1 MHSTNGHEARA
12 DKKKVAVIGGGPA
25 GLVTA
30 KYLVEAGLDPIVLE
44 RSDDLGGQ
52 WNPTNPAS
60 GIWPGMRTNTSRTTT
75 AFSDF
80 PPPSSYPMF
89 PRAEQINQYLHA
101 FADHFGVASRVRTRA
116 TVTGV
121 GRAGHRWRV
130 TWCDGGGATVVD
142 NVDDFDHVVVASG
155 RFTRPR
161 MPAVPGLATIDDRV
175 RVLHSGEY
183 RSRDEFRGQRVLV
196 LGNSIS
202 GLEIAAELAADD
214 SIEVVSSARKPRYIL
229 QKVVRGVPSDW
240 QWFTPFAGLLGRALP
255 PDALG
260 AGLREQVLAVAGD
273 PASFGGLV
281 PGDDI
286 LAAGLSQSQHY
297 LAHVTEGRIT
307 ARPGVR
313 AINGTTVTFTDGTT
327 TEVEAVICATGYE
340 LDLPY
345 LDDEIRE
352 VAGVDDEHV
361 ELYQRTFHPDL
372 PGLGFVGQY
381 VLVGPYFPVL
391 ELQARWLAHVWS
403 GRLALP
409 SVDDMR
415 AGVAEFAALKSI
427 VPTDIHHA
435 LAGSL
440 AAEIGVAPDVAARP
454 ELTRSL
460 IFGPPVPARYLLD
473 GPGAS
478 GAGEALYRDA
488 LAAFG
493 PVIAEP
499 LSEAQLAGLEMVA
512 ELLGDDQLRAAAEI
526 LRREQLV
533 AV

>member
-1 MHSTNGHEARA
+1 M
-12 DKKKVAVIGGGPA
+12 V
-25 GLVTA
+25 
-30 KYLVEAGLDPIVLE
+30 
-44 RSDDLGGQ
+44 
-52 WNPTNPAS
+52 
-60 GIWPGMRTNTSRTTT
+60 
-75 AFSDF
+75 
-80 PPPSSYPMF
+80 
-89 PRAEQINQYLHA
+89 
-101 FADHFGVASRVRTRA
+101 
-116 TVTGV
+116 
-121 GRAGHRWRV
+121 
-130 TWCDGGGATVVD
+130 
-142 NVDDFDHVVVASG
+142 DHVVVASG
-155 RFTRPR
+155 RFTKPR
-161 MPAVPGLATIDDRV
+161 LPVVPGLDTIDDRV
-175 RVLHSGEY
+175 RVLHSADY
-183 RSRDEFRGQRVLV
+183 RCRDEFRGQRVLV

-255 PDALG
+255 PQALG

-307 ARPGVR
+307 VRPGAQ

-327 TEVEAVICATGYE
+327 AEVDAVICATGYE

-345 LDDEIRE
+345 LDDEIRA
-352 VAGVDDEHV
+352 VAGADDEHV

-381 VLVGPYFPVL
+381 VLVGPYFPIL

-403 GRLALP
+403 GRQALP

-440 AAEIGVAPDVAARP
+440 AAEIGVSPDVAARP

-478 GAGEALYRDA
+478 TAGETLYREA

-493 PVIAEP
+493 PVTAEP
-499 LSEAQLAGLEMVA
+499 LSEQQLAGLEMVA
-512 ELLGDDQLRAAAEI
+512 EVLDDDGLRAAART
-526 LRREQLV
+526 LRQDQLV